1 MIRTWLTRS
10 KERTC
15 NPAGRPS
22 RDEKDT
28 DLKNS
33 RDDWEW
39 YFYLVLYC
47 ITGHKLILHQKS
59 ARAKIC
65 VKLQLRMKHGLSL
78 NDVADICGIDVGYV
92 ARMEL
97 GVPVKLYYARRLRR
111 CLAAHLDVP
120 LTEAVLPVVL
130 IGDEGGSNIQIGMR
144 EEWV

>member
-59 ARAKIC
+59 ARAGLC
-65 VKLQLRMKHGLSL
+65 VKMDSGRSYASEKSSLTHLFKLNGL
-78 NDVADICGIDVGYV
+78 A
-92 ARMEL
+92 
-97 GVPVKLYYARRLRR
+97 KLYVRTGVVMVFPTARLLCTGR
-111 CLAAHLDVP
+111 HY
-120 LTEAVLPVVL
+120 
-130 IGDEGGSNIQIGMR
+130 
-144 EEWV
+144 

>member
-59 ARAKIC
+59 ARARIC
-65 VKLQLRMKHGLSL
+65 VKFRLPFLSESSRKLFGREPLETQLL
-78 NDVADICGIDVGYV
+78 NPMA
-92 ARMEL
+92 L
-97 GVPVKLYYARRLRR
+97 FLNL
-111 CLAAHLDVP
+111 LAHFSRTWACF
-120 LTEAVLPVVL
+120 
-130 IGDEGGSNIQIGMR
+130 S
-144 EEWV
+144 

>member
-59 ARAKIC
+59 ARAKVSGKGAWGDPLPWPQRAYVC
-65 VKLQLRMKHGLSL
+65 FGGTRNGRSSRAQKEEASTKPRLMPNCKS
-78 NDVADICGIDVGYV
+78 CG
-92 ARMEL
+92 
-97 GVPVKLYYARRLRR
+97 
-111 CLAAHLDVP
+111 
-120 LTEAVLPVVL
+120 
-130 IGDEGGSNIQIGMR
+130 
-144 EEWV
+144 